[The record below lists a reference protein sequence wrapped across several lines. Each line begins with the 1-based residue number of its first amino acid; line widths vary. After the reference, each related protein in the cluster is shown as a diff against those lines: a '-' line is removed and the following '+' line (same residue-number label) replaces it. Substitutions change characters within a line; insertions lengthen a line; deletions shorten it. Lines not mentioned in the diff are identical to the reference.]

1 MTTSLP
7 HASPRGDGA
16 DHTVAEIA
24 QQPAVW
30 REIGAALTAA
40 RAELD
45 AFLGPLLA
53 EQELRIVLTGAGTSA
68 FAGEVVRAAL
78 ARTTGRRVDA
88 VSTTDIVADPRAAF
102 PDDVPTLL
110 VSFARSGDSPES
122 VAATRLAEQVLHRVH
137 HLVLTC
143 NSEGQLART
152 HRENAASQVLLMPA
166 AANDRGFAM
175 TSSFTGMLV
184 ACLLA
189 FGALDTGGV
198 EAAAAA
204 AEHLTAGGLDR
215 DIDTLLARRP
225 ERMVYLGSSS
235 ALKGLAHESALKLL
249 ELTGGA
255 LVASAESA
263 LGFRHGPKSVL
274 TARTAVLVYVSNDP
288 YTRRYDLDILAELRA
303 DLAPGSV
310 VAVTA
315 SLDGLP
321 EDSSWLLPGLA
332 GADDATL
339 ALPAVLTAQL
349 IALRSSLA
357 HGIRPD
363 NPFPS
368 GEVNRVV
375 RGVTVH
381 PLPGGRDGL
390 ASPRPGKAERRN
402 NDVSGCGR
410 RRHQDGLLPDRQHG
424 HRPGPGAG

>member
-1 MTTSLP
+1 MTTSIP
-7 HASPRGDGA
+7 HASPRGNGA

-30 REIGAALTAA
+30 REIGAVLAGA

-53 EQELRIVLTGAGTSA
+53 EKELRIVLTGAGTSA

-78 ARTTGRRVDA
+78 ARTTGRRTDA
-88 VSTTDIVADPRAAF
+88 VSTTDIVAAPRAAF

-137 HLVLTC
+137 HLVITC
-143 NSEGQLART
+143 NSDGQLART
-152 HRENAASQVLLMPA
+152 HRAHAASHVLLMPA

-215 DIDTLLARRP
+215 AIDTLLARQP
-225 ERMVYLGSSS
+225 ERVVYLGSSS
-235 ALKGLAHESALKLL
+235 ALKGLAQEAALKLL
-249 ELTGGA
+249 ELTAGA
-255 LVASAESA
+255 LVASYDTS

-274 TARTAVLVYVSNDP
+274 NNRTAVLVYVSNDP
-288 YTRRYDLDILAELRA
+288 YTRCYDLDIIAELRA
-303 DLAPGSV
+303 SLAPGSV
-310 VAVTA
+310 MAVTA

-321 EDSSWLLPGLA
+321 GDDTWLLPGLA
-332 GADDATL
+332 DADDVIL
-339 ALPAVLTAQL
+339 ALPAAVTAQL

-357 HGIRPD
+357 RGIRPD

-368 GEVNRVV
+368 GKVNRVV
-375 RGVTVH
+375 QGVTVH
-381 PLPGGRDGL
+381 PPPECRD
-390 ASPRPGKAERRN
+390 AIP
-402 NDVSGCGR
+402 
-410 RRHQDGLLPDRQHG
+410 
-424 HRPGPGAG
+424 